1 MNASKFFP
9 IIGLVLFAYIII
21 VSDPWKIVT
30 AFSNLNFPFLLL
42 SLMMSVFILFLK
54 ALKWKFII
62 NLHGF
67 DHPLT
72 KCVKAWTVGMFAG
85 LITPARAGDLI
96 RSFYIQRKNIRFG
109 HCLSTVV
116 VDRILDL
123 SVIMLFSLWGIFFI
137 SEMAGYPAQI
147 MLMVPF
153 VIIFIVLIYLVTRRK
168 FTRIIMKP
176 IVRLLVSKI
185 KIKKLKKTYHEMYD
199 SFDDIGKKKGH
210 IVIMLIFS
218 SLIWMISILQIRI
231 IGLAIGIEI
240 DYLFLL
246 AVMSLVVIIELIPI
260 SIFGMGT
267 REAFLIF
274 AFGIIGILK
283 ESVIAFSISYL
294 ILAYWSVGLLG
305 LIFWLRE
312 PVKIKM

>member
-1 MNASKFFP
+1 MNVSKFFP
-9 IIGLVLFAYIII
+9 IIGLVIFAYIII
-21 VSDPWKIVT
+21 ISDPREIINT
-30 AFSNLNFPFLLL
+30 FSNLNFSFLLL
-42 SLMMSVFILFLK
+42 SLLMSGFVLILK
-54 ALKWKFII
+54 AIKWKFII

-67 DHPLT
+67 DHPLI
-72 KCVKAWTVGMFAG
+72 KCIKAWIVGMSAG
-85 LITPARAGDLI
+85 IITPARAGDMI

-123 SVIMLFSLWGIFFI
+123 SVIMLFSLWGVFFI
-137 SEMAGYPAQI
+137 SEIAGYPAQI

-153 VIIFIVLIYLVTRRK
+153 VIIFIVLIYLVTRRE
-168 FTRIIMKP
+168 FTRIILKP
-176 IVRLLVSKI
+176 IARLLVSKI
-185 KIKKLKKTYHEMYD
+185 EIKKLKKSYHEMYD
-199 SFDDIGKKKGH
+199 SFNDVGKKKGH
-210 IVIMLIFS
+210 IIIMLIFS
-218 SLIWMISILQIRI
+218 SIIWMISIVQIRI

-260 SIFGMGT
+260 SIFGIGT

-274 AFGIIGILK
+274 TFGIIGIAK
-283 ESVIAFSISYL
+283 ESAIAFSISYL
-294 ILAYWSVGLLG
+294 VLAYWSVGLVG

-312 PVKIKM
+312 PVKIKI